1 MPSNQKTISIRQR
14 MIDRIFAEE
23 NLLSNLSYHYGT
35 DVGTVKTWITDHY
48 SDEMIRSI
56 IVGLD
61 RLEEVEE
68 EMKKTKAGHLPSAK
82 KEKSFSAN
90 LELVRTIAATR

>member
-35 DVGTVKTWITDHY
+35 DVRTVKTWITDHY

-68 EMKKTKAGHLPSAK
+68 EMKKNKGRPS
-82 KEKSFSAN
+82 SFRQKR
-90 LELVRTIAATR
+90 RTF

>member
-68 EMKKTKAGHLPSAK
+68 EMKKNKGRPS
-82 KEKSFSAN
+82 SF
-90 LELVRTIAATR
+90 RQKRKIF